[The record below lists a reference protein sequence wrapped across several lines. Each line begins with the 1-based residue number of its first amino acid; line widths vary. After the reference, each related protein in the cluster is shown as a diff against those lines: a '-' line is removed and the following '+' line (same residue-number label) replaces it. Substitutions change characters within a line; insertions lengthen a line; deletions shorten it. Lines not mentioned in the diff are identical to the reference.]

1 MSPKLP
7 RTTAKKVLQAL
18 LRAGFYVHHQTG
30 SHVNLRHENK
40 KHLHVV
46 IPMHSGDLSIKTVH
60 SIIVQSE
67 VDLISFIALL

>member
-7 RTTAKKVLQAL
+7 RTTAKKVLSAL
-18 LRAGFYVHHQTG
+18 LRAGFFVHHQTG
-30 SHVNLRHENK
+30 SHINLRHEDK

-46 IPMHSGDLSIKTVH
+46 IPMHTGDLSIKTVH

-67 VDLISFIALL
+67 VDPAIFIDLL